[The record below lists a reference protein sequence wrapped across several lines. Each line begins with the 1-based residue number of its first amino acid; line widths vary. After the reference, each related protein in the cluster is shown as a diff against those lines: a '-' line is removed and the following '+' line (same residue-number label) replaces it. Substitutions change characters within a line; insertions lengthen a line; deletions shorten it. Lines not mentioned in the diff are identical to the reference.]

1 MCSQG
6 AYIMKDEMDSRE
18 EMIQKDF
25 EKFDLYERFV
35 ISDLVKRGYSIE
47 KAVELVI
54 NQVEGDYS
62 QLSDVIKKYVKE

>member
-1 MCSQG
+1 
-6 AYIMKDEMDSRE
+6 MKDEMNSRE